1 MVHAHSSNMHTKIVE
16 CVPNF
21 SEGQDQGVIDKITKA
36 IKSTPGVT
44 LLGADPGWS
53 PNRTVYTFVGSP
65 EAVVL
70 GALNGARV
78 AYKYIDMTKHK
89 GEHPRLGALDVCPFT
104 PVRGAD
110 MEDCVSCAR
119 KFGEKLSEELNVP
132 VYLYGFAAH
141 HDYRRIAPQIR
152 SGEYEGLSEKIL
164 KPEWKPD
171 YGPAEFVPRWGATM
185 SGAHVYLIA
194 YNINLLSTK
203 EQAHRIALDIREK
216 GRGKDK
222 PGLLK
227 KIQAKGWWLEE
238 SNIAQVSV
246 NVVDNDIT
254 PIHVVFEEV
263 LRIANSLKLPV
274 TGSEIVGVVPLK
286 AILEAAEFYMK
297 RDNLFVLEEDQ
308 KVRLAIHRL
317 GLNSL
322 SPFDPAQRIIEYM
335 LPDDRLG
342 PQAERTLAQFIHP
355 VRARTPTPGGG
366 SVDAAVA
373 SLGAALGAMVS
384 KMTHGQR
391 QWERYDDKF
400 RQLIPIMYHAMDELL
415 SMVDADTGAFQ
426 EDMAAHTLPE
436 KTPEEEEAR
445 EATVQA
451 SLKRA
456 IAVHLGVARSVS
468 KLWELATT
476 TSIDAR
482 ADLQVLKEIE
492 QCCDDSR
499 Q

>member
-373 SLGAALGAMVS
+373 SL
-384 KMTHGQR
+384 
-391 QWERYDDKF
+391 
-400 RQLIPIMYHAMDELL
+400 
-415 SMVDADTGAFQ
+415 
-426 EDMAAHTLPE
+426 AAHTLPE

-482 ADLQVLKEIE
+482 ADLQVGARCLETSAFGAYRNVILNCQSLQDEMYRDEVLKEIE

>member
-1 MVHAHSSNMHTKIVE
+1 
-16 CVPNF
+16 
-21 SEGQDQGVIDKITKA
+21 
-36 IKSTPGVT
+36 
-44 LLGADPGWS
+44 
-53 PNRTVYTFVGSP
+53 
-65 EAVVL
+65 
-70 GALNGARV
+70 
-78 AYKYIDMTKHK
+78 
-89 GEHPRLGALDVCPFT
+89 
-104 PVRGAD
+104 

-132 VYLYGFAAH
+132 VYLYGVAAH

-286 AILEAAEFYMK
+286 AILEAAEFYIK

-308 KVRLAIHRL
+308 KVR
-317 GLNSL
+317 
-322 SPFDPAQRIIEYM
+322 
-335 LPDDRLG
+335 
-342 PQAERTLAQFIHP
+342 
-355 VRARTPTPGGG
+355 
-366 SVDAAVA
+366 
-373 SLGAALGAMVS
+373 LGAALGAMVS

-415 SMVDADTGAFQ
+415 SMVDADSGAFQ